1 MKLNRRNVAPRK
13 LVNEQKQKPN
23 TASGKRRHGELP
35 RRERNAWPSRW
46 KKLRAA
52 RKKPGGVL
60 KKQLARARSK
70 KRPASERKPKL
81 LLSWP
86 RRKPPASAPNR
97 KRCCG
102 ALRLKPPKS
111 ESKKSRHPSSFKKK
125 CNKKPK
131 RSRANSRRSM
141 RRGSSPRK
149 KHAS

>member
-13 LVNEQKQKPN
+13 LVSEQKQKPN

-35 RRERNAWPSRW
+35 RRERTAWPSSW
-46 KKLRAA
+46 KRRAPA
-52 RKKPGGVL
+52 RKRL
-60 KKQLARARSK
+60 
-70 KRPASERKPKL
+70 ASESKRL
-81 LLSWP
+81 
-86 RRKPPASAPNR
+86 PANAPNR

-131 RSRANSRRSM
+131 RSRANSRR
-141 RRGSSPRK
+141 
-149 KHAS
+149 